1 MTTTISNTRGPVQQ
15 HPAKTLTG
23 DPRRALAWLQSGK
36 PLRIEALNLRDHQRH
51 IRALMTQAAM
61 QAEGGAA

>member
-1 MTTTISNTRGPVQQ
+1 MRTTAHCITRLPAQQ

-36 PLRIEALNLRDHQRH
+36 PLRIAAINLRDHQRH
-51 IRALMTQAAM
+51 VHTLMSLAH